1 MFKIKDGKFTSKEV
15 SFDLPEG
22 FNLVINDCAPILN
35 LVRFVSDK
43 KVIKYGRVFIEIAL
57 RKTKTPDEYDMT
69 KAHDYGG
76 KAISEVF
83 EVTRG
88 KGTAKAAYFK
98 NSYMDVY
105 EEHYLLKEPIDGD
118 NILKVRVYNRA
129 GKGQKL
135 TSTIG
140 ESLQLPIVK
149 KFLDSIQYK

>member
-1 MFKIKDGKFTSKEV
+1 MFKIKNGKLISKEV
-15 SFDLPEG
+15 SFEMPEG

-43 KVIKYGRVFIEIAL
+43 KVIQYGRVFIEIAL
-57 RKTKTPDEYDMT
+57 RKTKNPEEYDMT
-69 KAHDYGG
+69 RLHDYGG
-76 KAISEVF
+76 TAVGEPF
-83 EVTRG
+83 DVTRG
-88 KGTAKAAYFK
+88 KGTAKAAFFK
-98 NSYMDVY
+98 NSYMDAY

-140 ESLQLPIVK
+140 ETLQLPIVK
-149 KFLDSIQYK
+149 KFLDSVQYN